1 MTPARAFSVALVG
14 VEGTIVEVEAA
25 IGGGLP
31 RVVIVG
37 LADAAL
43 AEARERCR
51 AAVHAHGLG
60 WPSQLVTV
68 NLSPATLPK
77 AGSHF
82 DLAIVAAVSA
92 AADKFDRAVLER
104 LVLFGELGLDGR
116 VRPVRGLLPALLAAV
131 SAGFGAAVV
140 PAVQLP
146 EARLVEGLTLWGVN
160 DLLDLVSV
168 LVGEPPK
175 PPPAPAPAEPSD
187 QSASKDLSDVVGQLE
202 AKWALE
208 VAAAGRHHLYLHGPP
223 GVGKT
228 LLAERLPGILPDL
241 DNAEALEVSA
251 IHSLA
256 GLPLEDGLIRRPPY
270 ADPHHTASLA
280 SIVGGGARVAQPG
293 SISRSHR
300 GVLFLDEAPEFSP
313 RVLEA
318 LRVPLESGRVVL
330 GRAAAQ
336 AVYPASFQLVL
347 ASNPC
352 PCGNAASPGADCRCA
367 PIAVRRYTERI
378 SGPILDRVDIRHHLR
393 PMSRSY
399 LKAALGGGESSAAVA
414 ARVAE
419 ARERQ
424 RRRLA
429 EHGWRTNGEVPGP
442 ALRRRLPLP
451 HGSELLDEAVARGR
465 LSARGVDKVI
475 RMSWSI
481 ADLAGADRPRRDHL
495 HTALAMRHGLD
506 LEGVGGGRA

>member
-31 RVVIVG
+31 RMVIVG

-60 WPSQLVTV
+60 WPQQLVTV

-82 DLAIVAAVSA
+82 DLAIVAAVA
-92 AADKFDRAVLER
+92 AADDRFDRAVLER
-104 LVLFGELGLDGR
+104 LVLLGELGLDGR
-116 VRPVRGLLPALLAAV
+116 VRAVRGLLPALLAAAA
-131 SAGFGAAVV
+131 AGFSSAVV
-140 PAVQLP
+140 PAAQLG
-146 EARLVEGLTLWGVN
+146 EARLVTGLTLWGVN
-160 DLLDLVSV
+160 DLPDLVAV
-168 LVGEPPK
+168 LLGGTPK
-175 PPPAPAPAEPSD
+175 PPPPVVPDEVAAPSSP
-187 QSASKDLSDVVGQLE
+187 KDLCDVVGQLE

-228 LLAERLPGILPDL
+228 LLAERLPGILPEL
-241 DNAEALEVSA
+241 DAVAALEVSA

-256 GLPLEDGLIRRPPY
+256 GVPLADGLITRPPY
-270 ADPHHTASLA
+270 SDPHHTASLA
-280 SIVGGGARVAQPG
+280 SVVGGGARVAMPG
-293 SISRSHR
+293 SISRAHH

-313 RVLEA
+313 RVIEA

-336 AVYPASFQLVL
+336 AIYPASFQLVL

-352 PCGNAASPGADCRCA
+352 PCGNAGVRGADCRCA
-367 PIAVRRYTERI
+367 PMAVRRYTERI
-378 SGPILDRVDIRHHLR
+378 SGPILDRIDIRHQLL
-393 PMSRSY
+393 PMSRAY
-399 LKAALGGGESSAAVA
+399 LRAAADLTEPSAVVA
-414 ARVAE
+414 ERVAE
-419 ARERQ
+419 ARARQ

-429 EHGWRTNGEVPGP
+429 GHGWRTNGEVPGP

-451 HGSELLDEAVARGR
+451 EGSDVLEDAVARGR

-475 RMSWSI
+475 RLAWTI
-481 ADLAGADRPRRDHL
+481 ADLAGADRPQREHL
-495 HTALAMRHGLD
+495 RTAMAMRQGHD
-506 LEGVGGGRA
+506 PMEVHDVRA

>member
-31 RVVIVG
+31 RMVIVG

-51 AAVHAHGLG
+51 AAVHSQGLG
-60 WPSQLVTV
+60 WPAQLVTV

-92 AADKFDRAVLER
+92 ASGRFDRQVLER

-116 VRPVRGLLPALLAAV
+116 VRAVRGLLPALLAAV
-131 SAGFGAAVV
+131 TAGFTTAVV
-140 PAVQLP
+140 PASQLR
-146 EARLVEGLTLWGVN
+146 EAALVEGLTLWGVS

-168 LVGEPPK
+168 LLGEPPK
-175 PPPAPAPAEPSD
+175 PVPPPPEEPSTQARPD
-187 QSASKDLSDVVGQLE
+187 KDLSDVVGQLE

-241 DNAEALEVSA
+241 DQSEALEVSA

-256 GLPLEDGLIRRPPY
+256 GLPLDAGLIRRPPY
-270 ADPHHTASLA
+270 ADPHHTASMA
-280 SIVGGGARVAQPG
+280 SVVGGGARIAMPG
-293 SISRSHR
+293 SISRAHR

-313 RVLEA
+313 RVMEA

-330 GRAAAQ
+330 GRAVAQ

-352 PCGNAASPGADCRCA
+352 PCGNAATRGAECRCA
-367 PIAVRRYTERI
+367 PMAVRRYTERI
-378 SGPILDRVDIRHHLR
+378 SGPILDRVDIHHHLR
-393 PMSRSY
+393 PMTRAY
-399 LKAALGGGESSAAVA
+399 MKAAMASTESSAAVA
-414 ARVAE
+414 ARVE
-419 ARERQ
+419 SARQRQ

-429 EHGWRTNGEVPGP
+429 THGWRTNGEVPGP
-442 ALRRRLPLP
+442 ALRRLLPLP
-451 HGSELLDEAVARGR
+451 RGSALLDDAVSRGR

-475 RMSWSI
+475 RLAWTI
-481 ADLAGADRPRRDHL
+481 ADLAGADRPQRDHL
-495 HTALAMRHGLD
+495 HTALAMRRGEQLA
-506 LEGVGGGRA
+506 EVAG